1 MQLFSLGMDATMSR
15 RPHRITLMALVML
28 VALLTGCVPTTP
40 PSPTAA
46 LVSTS
51 TPAPTATLTLLTLT
65 VPVSTL
71 VPTSTPRPTRTPRPT
86 VVRKPTPTSVPVPEM
101 FRPVIAISDV
111 LSGTLEHLHA
121 SSDGALWLVTDW
133 GVARLKDNTR
143 TVYLADYQGMFAG
156 IDVAGRVW
164 VANQDASK
172 MSAWDGTS
180 WTTWAADAG
189 WTPVA
194 VGDGLYVNGGQ
205 GDKSGRTWFTTS
217 QDVRV
222 FDGRRWTVFT
232 PKDMGMDKLPD
243 DLMHEFRLTIWKDS
257 QVWVTE
263 GEVSG
268 PGPFGGQGVRWF
280 EGQSWHG
287 ADSPVAS
294 GYASGIAQDRSGR
307 IWVGVERNLWRYDP
321 TSEKWTRF
329 ALTGQVPF
337 GQRRYVVSSVVLDS
351 SGDPWV
357 WLWLCGGASCD
368 EWALYHI
375 RNGVWTQVTQSPYY
389 VPGPLI
395 FDATG
400 TPWLFGEGIA
410 RVAGDVLEPMA
421 SFYAGHVTVD
431 ASGRIWFVAKYQDR
445 DVLWTLDAKANQLA
459 Q

>member
-1 MQLFSLGMDATMSR
+1 MNH
-15 RPHRITLMALVML
+15 RPHRITFMIPVVL
-28 VALLTGCVPTTP
+28 VAFLTGCVPTTLP
-40 PSPTAA
+40 PPTAVFV
-46 LVSTS
+46 LTS
-51 TPAPTATLTLLTLT
+51 TPASTAIPTHLTLT
-65 VPVSTL
+65 VPVFTPI
-71 VPTSTPRPTRTPRPT
+71 PTPTPKPTRTPRPT
-86 VVRKPTPTSVPVPEM
+86 VTPKPTPTPVPVPEM

-121 SSDGALWLVTDW
+121 SPDGALWLVTDR
-133 GVARLKDNTR
+133 GVARLKDNIP

-194 VGDGLYVNGGQ
+194 AGDGLSVNGGQ
-205 GDKSGRTWFTTS
+205 GDTSGRIWFTTS
-217 QDVRV
+217 RDVRV

-232 PKDMGMDKLPD
+232 PKDMGMDKLPED
-243 DLMHEFRLTIWKDS
+243 FMHEFRLTILKDSS

-263 GEVSG
+263 GDVIGS
-268 PGPFGGQGVRWF
+268 GPFGGQGVRWF

-307 IWVGVERNLWRYDP
+307 IWVGVEKDLWRYDP
-321 TSEKWTRF
+321 ASEKWSSF
-329 ALTGQVPF
+329 AFTDKVPF
-337 GQRRYVVSSVVLDS
+337 GQRRYVVDSVVLDP

-357 WLWLCGGASCD
+357 WLWLCGGACCD

-375 RNGVWTQVTQSPYY
+375 RNGVWTQVTQAPYY

-400 TPWLFGEGIA
+400 TPWLFGEGVA

-421 SFYAGHVTVD
+421 YFYAGHVTVD
-431 ASGRIWFVAKYQDR
+431 AAGRIWFVAKYQGR

-459 Q
+459 R